1 MMTDNE
7 LNGRVAVVTGGG
19 SGIGRGI
26 CQALAVDGAQVI
38 VADID
43 HGAAQSV
50 AGQLTRNGHRA
61 AAVACDVADRANVEA
76 LADRAWETFGHVDMI
91 FNNAGISGNRADC
104 IDIDEHDARTI
115 LDVNLIGVWHGC
127 AVFGRRFV
135 GQGTPA
141 NIVNTCSE
149 HGLATPV
156 TRAAF
161 YTASKH
167 ALLGLSDV
175 LRQELPDHITVSVL
189 FPGVV
194 ASKLTGMDG
203 EESPRF
209 GLSAREVGRR
219 TVDAVKAGEFYIVT
233 HPPVAAFVQERTQEI
248 LEAFDRQAPR
258 FDGDERLDTRAI
270 LTNFTRNHGED

>member
-1 MMTDNE
+1 MTDNE
-7 LNGRVAVVTGGG
+7 LLGRVAVVTGGG

-26 CQALAVDGAQVI
+26 CQALAEDGAQVI

-43 HGAAQSV
+43 HSAAQSV
-50 AGQLTRNGHRA
+50 ADQLTSNGHRA
-61 AAVACDVADRANVEA
+61 AAVACDVSDRASVEA
-76 LADRAWETFGHVDMI
+76 LAEGAWETFGRVDMV

-104 IDIDEHDARTI
+104 IDIDEHDARAI
-115 LDVNLIGVWHGC
+115 VDVNLIGVWHGC
-127 AVFGRRFV
+127 AIFGRRFV
-135 GQGTPA
+135 DQGTRA

-149 HGLATPV
+149 HGLAAPV

-167 ALLGLSDV
+167 AILGLSDV

-194 ASKLTGMDG
+194 ATRMTGMEG

-209 GLSAREVGRR
+209 GLSASEVGRR
-219 TVDAVKAGEFYIVT
+219 TVDAAKAGEFYIVT
-233 HPPVAAFVQERTQEI
+233 HPPVAAMVQERTREI

-270 LTNFTRNHGED
+270 LANRTPNSARN